1 MSEEQYS
8 GPAVFGAVVL
18 AAGSGSRMN
27 GNIAKQYLPLEGRP
41 LIYYALRAFEQSA
54 VARIVLVVA
63 EGHEAYCRK
72 EIVERFGFTRV
83 CAVVAGGR
91 ERYFSVQAGLRALCG
106 VDYVLIHD
114 GARPFVD
121 QAMITR
127 TMEAVQREQAVV
139 VGMPVK
145 DTIKVVDGHRR
156 AVQTPDRRTLWQMQT
171 PQAFSYQLIR
181 DAYDAVL
188 AGLAPESGAQA
199 ACGSMSESDASGAQA
214 VHGSMSESGVQAAHG
229 SMSESDASGAQA
241 ACGSMSVDGSN
252 ACSLTD
258 DAQVLELA
266 YGKKCRLIEGSY
278 RNIKVTTPEDL
289 EIARVFCKY
298 GSSGPDC

>member
-199 ACGSMSESDASGAQA
+199 ACGSMS
-214 VHGSMSESGVQAAHG
+214 
-229 SMSESDASGAQA
+229 
-241 ACGSMSVDGSN
+241 VDGSN

-298 GSSGPDC
+298 GSSGPGC

>member
-72 EIVERFGFTRV
+72 EIVERVGFTRV

-199 ACGSMSESDASGAQA
+199 ACGSMSES
-214 VHGSMSESGVQAAHG
+214 GVQAAHG

>member
-188 AGLAPESGAQA
+188 AGLAPESGAHA
-199 ACGSMSESDASGAQA
+199 AC
-214 VHGSMSESGVQAAHG
+214 GSMSESGVQAAHG

>member
-199 ACGSMSESDASGAQA
+199 ACGSMSES
-214 VHGSMSESGVQAAHG
+214 GVQAAHG

-252 ACSLTD
+252 ACPLTD

-298 GSSGPDC
+298 GSSGPGC